1 MSGHTKENA
10 VPPHTTSAARAEL
23 RQGQTEIEGKKG
35 TRTCCLLDFGWPDG
49 RLGAGYGADALRDVA
64 GDVDELLGDMADG
77 REEGWTTA
85 RG

>member
-1 MSGHTKENA
+1 MSGQTKENA
-10 VPPHTTSAARAEL
+10 VPPHTTSSARAEL
-23 RQGQTEIEGKKG
+23 SQGQTEIERKKG

-77 REEGWTTA
+77 RERGWTTA